1 MATISKLNVIERT
14 VLGSGSSR
22 RARKAGQVPAIVYGL
37 HKAPRHFEMNAK
49 ELDKVLSK
57 DVSIISLVSSNG
69 QEINALIKDVQYNY
83 LAAQT
88 THVDFI
94 EINMNEEIVASVAVY
109 PHGHAAGLVQGGV
122 LDQYVHEIQV
132 SSLPADLPV
141 SITVNITDLALN
153 ASLYLK
159 DIILP
164 ANVKAV
170 GDMDQVIFH
179 VGLPKVKIEVE
190 KAPETTETAAEGTEG
205 EKAAGA
211 EGGAAKASDAKA
223 APAKAAAPAKTAAAK
238 DKKE

>member
-37 HKAPRHFEMNAK
+37 HKDPRHFEMNAK
-49 ELDKVLSK
+49 ELDKILSK
-57 DVSIISLVSSNG
+57 DVSIISLVPSNG

-141 SITVNITDLALN
+141 SITVNISDLALN
-153 ASLYLK
+153 ASLHLK

-190 KAPETTETAAEGTEG
+190 KVAETTETAEGTEG

-223 APAKAAAPAKTAAAK
+223 APAKAAAAK

>member
-37 HKAPRHFEMNAK
+37 HKDPRHFEMNAK

-57 DVSIISLVSSNG
+57 DVSIISLVASNG

-153 ASLYLK
+153 ASLHLK

-170 GDMDQVIFH
+170 GDMEQVIFH

-190 KAPETTETAAEGTEG
+190 KTAEATETVAGAEG

-211 EGGAAKASDAKA
+211 EGSAKASDAKA
-223 APAKAAAPAKTAAAK
+223 APTKAAPAKTAAAK

>member
-14 VLGSGSSR
+14 VLGSSSSR

-57 DVSIISLVSSNG
+57 DVSIISLVPSNG
-69 QEINALIKDVQYNY
+69 QEINTLLKDVQYNY

-94 EINMNEEIVASVAVY
+94 EIDMNKEIVASVAVY
-109 PHGHAAGLVQGGV
+109 SHGSAAGLTQGGV
-122 LDQYVHEIQV
+122 LDQYVHEIQI
-132 SSLPADLPV
+132 SCLPADLPV
-141 SITVNITDLALN
+141 SITVNVSALALN
-153 ASLYLK
+153 ESLHLK
-159 DIILP
+159 EIILP

-179 VGLPKVKIEVE
+179 VGLPKVKVEVE
-190 KAPETTETAAEGTEG
+190 KTAETAEGAVAEGAEG
-205 EKAAGA
+205 EKA
-211 EGGAAKASDAKA
+211 EGSAAAKTTDTAKATDAKA
-223 APAKAAAPAKTAAAK
+223 APAKE
-238 DKKE
+238 KKE

>member
-37 HKAPRHFEMNAK
+37 HKDPRHFEMNAK

-57 DVSIISLVSSNG
+57 DVSIISLVASNG

-122 LDQYVHEIQV
+122 LDQYIHEIQV

-153 ASLYLK
+153 ASLHLK

-170 GDMDQVIFH
+170 GDMEQVIFH

-190 KAPETTETAAEGTEG
+190 KTAETTEAESAEG

-211 EGGAAKASDAKA
+211 EGGAAKTDAK
-223 APAKAAAPAKTAAAK
+223 AAPAKTAAAK